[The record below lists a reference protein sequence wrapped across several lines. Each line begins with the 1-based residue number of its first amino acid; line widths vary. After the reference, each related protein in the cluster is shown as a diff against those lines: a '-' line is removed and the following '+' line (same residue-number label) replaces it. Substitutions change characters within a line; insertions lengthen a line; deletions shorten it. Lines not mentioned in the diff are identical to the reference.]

1 MRVLLLKCLDKNK
14 LSFSSLCYLYLYLYL
29 YLSIDYIAVVCV
41 VL

>member
-29 YLSIDYIAVVCV
+29 SIDYIAEVCV

>member
-29 YLSIDYIAVVCV
+29 SIDYIAVVCV

>member
-14 LSFSSLCYLYLYLYL
+14 LSFSSLCYLYLYL
-29 YLSIDYIAVVCV
+29 SIDYIAVVCV